1 MKKENNQSRA
11 VRPVHLLVRLAI
23 IILIAVISV
32 VYSDRKAFF
41 ITDQKEPHHEMRWE
55 SIYRLT
61 PKTPIDIVVL
71 GNSHVNTGVEPF
83 SLSCALN
90 CTAFD
95 MAPSGIMIADAY
107 YCLKELLTRTT
118 PKLVVVETYLMR
130 GIENNKLRGAA
141 LADEFR
147 SFYPRRNLKI
157 KLESLPFLFDA
168 ESCLPAW
175 SFTLRNHELL
185 LRNRDLMKYNR
196 DLYEKRHKSKDNS
209 LYLGRYSR
217 FKTGIN
223 DSIMNLYE
231 TKGPAVDGSKEKI
244 SRRDIRYA
252 RKIVDLCNEKGIE
265 VMFFTLPMYE
275 LHIGNYDDWMDEQA
289 KAIAPTEKNWYNM
302 QRPYA
307 SGLKRDCFEP
317 TYDKNQHLTIQGS
330 IVATYKLA
338 HYISDHFKDILPD
351 RSTDSK
357 WVDLFY
363 GKDGYFENHTP
374 REDDPDRRLIAKDII
389 LENEHIIDFFQ
400 DNRGWLF
407 LKLDSDTSRPD
418 DIYVLAELLDGDEKV
433 IGILDMSVSRGLDPV
448 NNKLYVA
455 RLRDNV
461 QILNLVGFYEMPVT
475 RSR

>member
-1 MKKENNQSRA
+1 MKKKKLRA
-11 VRPVHLLVRLAI
+11 VKPVNLLARLSV
-23 IILIAVISV
+23 IILIGVVSV
-32 VYSDRKAFF
+32 VYSDKKAFF
-41 ITDQKEPHHEMRWE
+41 VTDQKEPHHEMRWE

-61 PKTPIDIVVL
+61 PKTPIDIVIL
-71 GNSHVNTGVEPF
+71 GNSHVNTGIEPF
-83 SLSCALN
+83 SLSNALN

-95 MAPSGIMIADAY
+95 LAPSGITIADAY

-130 GIENNKLRGAA
+130 GIEDNKLKGAA

-157 KLESLPFLFDA
+157 KLESLPFLFDV

-196 DLYEKRHKSKDNS
+196 DLYEKRHASKDNS

-223 DSIMNLYE
+223 DSIMNLYK
-231 TKGPAVDGSKEKI
+231 TKGPAVDGSQEKI
-244 SRRDIRYA
+244 SKRDIKYA
-252 RKIVDLCNEKGIE
+252 RKIVDLCDEKGIE
-265 VMFFTLPMYE
+265 VMFLTLPMYE
-275 LHIGNYDDWMDEQA
+275 LHIGNYDDWWAEQA
-289 KAIAPTEKNWYNM
+289 KAITPTEKNWYNM

-307 SGLKRDCFEP
+307 SGFRLDCFEP
-317 TYDKNQHLTIQGS
+317 TYDRNQHLTIQGS

-338 HYISDHFKDILPD
+338 HYISEHLDINLPD
-351 RSTDSK
+351 RSKDSK

-374 REDDPDRRLIAKDII
+374 REDDPERRLIAKDIV
-389 LENEHIIDFFQ
+389 LDNEHIIDSFQ
-400 DNRGWLF
+400 DKRGWF
-407 LKLDSDTSRPD
+407 FVKLDHDTSRPE
-418 DIYVLAELLDGDEKV
+418 DILVLAELLDGDEKV
-433 IGILDMSVSRGLDPV
+433 IGIVDMSVSRGLDPV
-448 NNKLYVA
+448 NNRLYVA
-455 RLRDNV
+455 RMRDNV
-461 QILNLVGFYEMPVT
+461 QILRLIGFYEGPVT

>member
-1 MKKENNQSRA
+1 MKKNKSRA
-11 VRPVHLLVRLAI
+11 VKPIHLLARLAI
-23 IILIAVISV
+23 IVLVAVASV
-32 VYSDRKAFF
+32 VYSDKKAFF

-61 PKTPIDIVVL
+61 PDNPIDIVVL

-83 SLSCALN
+83 SLSSALS

-95 MAPSGIMIADAY
+95 MAPSGITIADAY
-107 YCLKELLTRTT
+107 YCLKEILTRTT

-130 GIENNKLRGAA
+130 GIESKKLRGAA

-157 KLESLPFLFDA
+157 KLESLPFLFDT

-185 LRNRDLMKYNR
+185 LRNRDLMRYNR
-196 DLYEKRHKSKDNS
+196 DLYEKKRASKDKS

-217 FKTGIN
+217 FSKGIN

-231 TKGPAVDGSKEKI
+231 TKGPAVDGREEKI
-244 SRRDIRYA
+244 SKRDIKYA
-252 RKIVDLCNEKGIE
+252 RKIVDLCNEKGVE
-265 VMFFTLPMYE
+265 VMFLTLPMYE
-275 LHIGNYDDWMDEQA
+275 QHIGHYEDWMDEQA
-289 KAIAPTEKNWYNM
+289 KAIKPTGKDWYNM
-302 QRPYA
+302 QRPYYA
-307 SGLKRDCFEP
+307 GLKRDCFEP

-330 IVATYKLA
+330 IVVTYRLA
-338 HYISDHFKDILPD
+338 HYIADNYGYMLPD
-351 RSTDSK
+351 RSTESE

-374 REDDPDRRLIAKDII
+374 KEDDPDRKMIAKDIM
-389 LENEHIIDFFQ
+389 LEGEHIIDCFQ
-400 DNRGWLF
+400 DNRGWF
-407 LKLDSDTSRPD
+407 FAKLDHDTSRPD
-418 DIYVLAELLDGDEKV
+418 EIVFIAEFLDGGEKV
-433 IGILDMSVSRGLDPV
+433 VGIVQMSVSRGLDPV

-455 RLRDNV
+455 RIRDDV
-461 QILNLVGFYEMPVT
+461 QVLKIVGFYDEPIKAPK
-475 RSR
+475 